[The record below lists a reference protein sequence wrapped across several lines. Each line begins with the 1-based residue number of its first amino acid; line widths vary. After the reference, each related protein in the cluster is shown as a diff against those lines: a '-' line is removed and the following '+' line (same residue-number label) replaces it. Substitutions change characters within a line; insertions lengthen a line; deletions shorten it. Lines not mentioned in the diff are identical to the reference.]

1 MNKQGTTRRTFT
13 SVAMLAPLAGLVHA
27 QGAKKSF
34 TFHGKVE
41 SIDAASKSM
50 TVNGDKV
57 EGWMDAMSMKYA
69 VDNVDVFKTVK
80 VGDDIEATVYDGD
93 YKLYKVHVIKS
104 RANK

>member
-13 SVAMLAPLAGLVHA
+13 SAAVLGPLAALLHA

-50 TVNGDKV
+50 TVDGDKV
-57 EGWMDAMSMKYA
+57 DGWMDAMSMKYA
-69 VDNVDVFKTVK
+69 VDNADVLKTVK
-80 VGDDIEATVYDGD
+80 IGDSIEATVYDGD
-93 YKLYKVHVIKS
+93 YKLYKVHVVKPP
-104 RANK
+104 AKK

>member
-13 SVAMLAPLAGLVHA
+13 SAAVLAPLARLLHA

-50 TVNGDKV
+50 TVDGDKV

-69 VDNVDVFKTVK
+69 VDNAEVFKTVK
-80 VGDDIEATVYDGD
+80 VGDMIEATVYDGD
-93 YKLYKVHVIKS
+93 YKLYKVHVIKPGG
-104 RANK
+104 KK